1 MWLNAVAEALSCF
14 ERSFKR
20 PGRYL
25 DASEFESPGV
35 GDARDAL
42 EWAMLHLPPGAKQD
56 LGRLIT
62 RIDEEFERRTLPE
75 PNENEWATTRWWWT
89 KVRER

>member
-1 MWLNAVAEALSCF
+1 MWPNAVATAVSCF
-14 ERSFKR
+14 GCALDQ

-25 DASEFESPGV
+25 DADAFESPGV
-35 GDARDAL
+35 GDARDDL
-42 EWAMLHLPPGAKQD
+42 ELAMLYLPPGAKRD

-75 PNENEWATTRWWWT
+75 PNYSERATTRWWWT
-89 KVRER
+89 RMRER